1 MCYPIIHVNSYETHI
16 FNSFRNMRHLDER
29 IGIDAMCEGDPDI
42 EYPELIGFSVPTHV
56 IMTKISDE

>member
-1 MCYPIIHVNSYETHI
+1 
-16 FNSFRNMRHLDER
+16 MRHLDER